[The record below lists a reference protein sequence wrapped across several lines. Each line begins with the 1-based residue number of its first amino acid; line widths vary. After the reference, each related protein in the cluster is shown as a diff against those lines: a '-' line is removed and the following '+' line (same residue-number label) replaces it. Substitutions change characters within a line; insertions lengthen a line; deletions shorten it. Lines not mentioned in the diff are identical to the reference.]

1 MVSIQLNSL
10 IEVNQATLGIS
21 CTRTFGVSCLSFHNV
36 IEWKFRTQHAEFRT
50 LCWKFS
56 TQVMQSFAHIS
67 GKFAHFKLMVN
78 ILINILN

>member
-1 MVSIQLNSL
+1 MVSTRLNSL

-21 CTRTFGVSCLSFHNV
+21 CTRTFGVSCLSFHNA

-56 TQVMQSFAHIS
+56 TQVFTHVDFHMVVHTFQTE
-67 GKFAHFKLMVN
+67 GKSEKY
-78 ILINILN
+78 IN